1 MLAGLAV
8 GGGAQAQSGPP
19 TLTISGI
26 PALES
31 HLQITF
37 TVTRSDSA
45 SGTLNVDT
53 SLTQLL
59 GDDGYVESSAH
70 LGTQTVTLDFD
81 SGTAQYVIPTVRRE
95 HHADGKINL
104 EILADSSV
112 PAEYTVGS
120 PSIGTVNLLHEHEVD
135 DLLPPPDV
143 EVSTIPVEIRGPS
156 EPVPEGGDAEF
167 TVSVFFCFECGDL
180 TVNLRV
186 WQEGD
191 FIDKGRHEDEH
202 DDHDGDDHDGDAHGD
217 DDHEDEDEDYRFRSV
232 ILHAPEEAYAEY
244 RATLSVPTV
253 DDDIGEHDGRIGVF
267 IQSVRQEMTTGFL
280 AEVRRGEM
288 DSATAVVA
296 DNDGPPF
303 VASISGL
310 EDDGRL
316 YMETGS
322 TVTVT
327 ATVTAPPDTMYK
339 WEALT
344 RAGEPQNE
352 LTVIGE
358 AMGTFASAVKRQR
371 LSVVL
376 QTPEAGPDFYNLY
389 LLRLTLGDL
398 VLDTRVMVTRA
409 EPAGRAARMFAD
421 AGEDRTVTVGSRVTL
436 QGRAGP
442 YGASLSTYWKQ
453 VGGRL
458 LGTDQ
463 GFTPQFSGD
472 FLLFNQGGL
481 RPNFIA
487 PNRPDVITL
496 RLDVEDEYGNRA
508 SDTVRITVVEEQ
520 VADTTPPK
528 PIIITR
534 PPDRPERPWVVPPP
548 PLPRVL
554 PPKGS
559 VICPDPSTLPSNPLL
574 KRIYTALCE

>member
-1 MLAGLAV
+1 MLAALAV

-31 HLQITF
+31 QLQITF

-53 SLTQLL
+53 RLTQLL

-70 LGTQTVTLDFD
+70 LGTQTVTLDFV

-95 HHADGKINL
+95 HHADGKIKL

-112 PAEYTVGS
+112 PAEYTVGN

-143 EVSTIPVEIRGPS
+143 ELSTIPVEIRGPS
-156 EPVPEGGDAEF
+156 EPVPEGSDAEF

-191 FIDKGRHEDEH
+191 FIDKGHHEDEH
-202 DDHDGDDHDGDAHGD
+202 DDHDDHDDDAHGD
-217 DDHEDEDEDYRFRSV
+217 DDHEEEDEDYRFRSV

-303 VASISGL
+303 VASIGGL

-316 YMETGS
+316 YMETDS

-327 ATVTAPPDTMYK
+327 ATVTAPPETEYK

-358 AMGTFASAVKRQR
+358 AMGEFASAVKRHR
-371 LSVVL
+371 ISVVL

-421 AGEDRTVTVGSRVTL
+421 AGEDRTVTVGTRVTL

-442 YGASLSTYWKQ
+442 EGAGLSTYWKQ
-453 VGGRL
+453 IGGRL
-458 LGTDQ
+458 LGRDQ
-463 GFTPQFSGD
+463 GFTPEFAGD

-496 RLDVEDEYGNRA
+496 RLDVEDPYGNRA

-528 PIIITR
+528 PIVITR
-534 PPDRPERPWVVPPP
+534 PPNVPERPWVVPPEPEP
-548 PLPRVL
+548 PA
-554 PPKGS
+554 PKHWFCRGGPF
-559 VICPDPSTLPSNPLL
+559 PDGHPFWDVY
-574 KRIYTALCE
+574 RELCE